1 MSEISKII
9 IWVCGFHFTS
19 TADADKV
26 KKVWQEIANSL
37 MDERVILDTVLDVLA
52 QNPALLFTQVQPVV
66 PLLNLFTSL

>member
-9 IWVCGFHFTS
+9 IWVCGFYFTS

-52 QNPALLFTQVQPVV
+52 QNPALLFTQVQSVV